1 MQMPVADTFP
11 LAGTDRDLLHTADHL
26 GSIYAELRQADV
38 SSPAAGIIPQIR
50 RACHDLL

>member
-1 MQMPVADTFP
+1 MPVADTFP

-26 GSIYAELRQADV
+26 SSIYYAELRQADV